1 MPDMYGGW
9 PRGWLPR
16 QRRGSQR
23 ASERLGAACERLS
36 GAAPRAME
44 LKPAAK
50 KPLLPKGIRD
60 KPLAP
65 GSWSSFGEGEA
76 GGSLALLISAA
87 IGTGSELLIMTMN
100 QNV

>member
-1 MPDMYGGW
+1 
-9 PRGWLPR
+9 
-16 QRRGSQR
+16 
-23 ASERLGAACERLS
+23 
-36 GAAPRAME
+36 ME

-65 GSWSSFGEGEA
+65 GSWSSFSEGSA

-87 IGTGSELLIMTMN
+87 IGTGSSGLCE
-100 QNV
+100 